1 VPPSDLVVNVD
12 SNYGANRWIRL
23 TINVRS
29 LCRALHPVMLV
40 ADGLPV
46 LPIMRIS
53 NARTTLCMGSS
64 FQVVLQSITH

>member
-1 VPPSDLVVNVD
+1 MPPSDLVVNVD

-29 LCRALHPVMLV
+29 LCRALHPVMLI

-46 LPIMRIS
+46 LPMTCMS
-53 NARTTLCMGSS
+53 NARTALCMGSS
-64 FQVVLQSITH
+64 SNLYCAAVN